1 MGMFPY
7 LHKGESPRKDM
18 SGQKPDITSEPKK
31 VNRFCA
37 VCNSYG
43 NVFTLHEIHIPKHIQ
58 GVGEVIAP
66 AVINHKRVKIQVCD
80 ECSMKMDNMI
90 PNAIEEYHLGA

>member
-1 MGMFPY
+1 MN
-7 LHKGESPRKDM
+7 
-18 SGQKPDITSEPKK
+18 K

-43 NVFTLHEIHIPKHIQ
+43 NVFTLHKIYIPKHIQ

-66 AVINHKRVKIQVCD
+66 AVVSHKNVKIQVCK
-80 ECSMKMDNMI
+80 ECSIQMHNML
-90 PNAIEEYHLGA
+90 PNAVKNYHMEDDEE